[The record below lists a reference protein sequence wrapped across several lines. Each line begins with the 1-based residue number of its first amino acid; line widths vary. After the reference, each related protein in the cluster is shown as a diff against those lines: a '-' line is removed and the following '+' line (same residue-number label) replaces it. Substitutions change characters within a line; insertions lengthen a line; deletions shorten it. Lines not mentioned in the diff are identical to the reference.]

1 MTKQEANTVAFSFIR
16 NQIQELSIALQ
27 ENFEDLSE
35 DVADELQA
43 EILAQFDSCFGQTQ
57 N

>member
-1 MTKQEANTVAFSFIR
+1 MTNQEAKTIAFSFIR

-35 DVADELQA
+35 EVANDLQA
-43 EILAQFDSCFGQTQ
+43 EILEQFDYCFGKTQ

>member
-1 MTKQEANTVAFSFIR
+1 MTKQEAKAVAFSFIR
-16 NQIQELSIALQ
+16 NQLQDLSIALQ

-35 DVADELQA
+35 EVADELQA
-43 EILAQFDSCFGQTQ
+43 EILAQFDHCFGQTQ